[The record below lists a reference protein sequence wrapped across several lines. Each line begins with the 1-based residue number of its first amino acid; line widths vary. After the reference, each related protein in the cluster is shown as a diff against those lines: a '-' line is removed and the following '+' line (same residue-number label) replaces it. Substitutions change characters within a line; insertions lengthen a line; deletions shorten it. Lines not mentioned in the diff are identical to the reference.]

1 MHGRH
6 PHQRG
11 KGHNAAHKT
20 DLRQPKRARICATD
34 CGSPHQTSVPVSC
47 GRSPQLVSHVT
58 VSIVYASMPGIPQ
71 EELKPPRRQTKQNTT
86 PNTHQRR
93 NPRRSRH
100 AAYDKI
106 LCELLSTSKGKY
118 PFPKAIQQVLT
129 DALCAAPL
137 DLGDWSVL
145 SLKRSYSTTVTVTVL
160 GLKSRTQQL
169 VVTVL
174 SQ

>member
-1 MHGRH
+1 M
-6 PHQRG
+6 
-11 KGHNAAHKT
+11 
-20 DLRQPKRARICATD
+20 
-34 CGSPHQTSVPVSC
+34 
-47 GRSPQLVSHVT
+47 
-58 VSIVYASMPGIPQ
+58 
-71 EELKPPRRQTKQNTT
+71 
-86 PNTHQRR
+86 
-93 NPRRSRH
+93 
-100 AAYDKI
+100 
-106 LCELLSTSKGKY
+106 
-118 PFPKAIQQVLT
+118 T